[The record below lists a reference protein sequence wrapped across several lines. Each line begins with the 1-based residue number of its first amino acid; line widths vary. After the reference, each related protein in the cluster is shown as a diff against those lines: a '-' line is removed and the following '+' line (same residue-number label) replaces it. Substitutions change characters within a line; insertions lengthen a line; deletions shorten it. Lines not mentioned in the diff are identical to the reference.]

1 VALILS
7 RIGKDMDALEAD
19 SIDWFGVGETGTIAI
34 PACPP
39 SIRVGPCT
47 VAVDRLLAR
56 CPHDQRAS

>member
-1 VALILS
+1 
-7 RIGKDMDALEAD
+7 MDVLEAD

-39 SIRVGPCT
+39 GIRVGPCT
-47 VAVDRLLAR
+47 IAADRPLAR